1 MQGTIDVVLGMVA
14 HTSGVVEDA
23 ALNVVATLAHTAVDN
38 PKNDTVLPLG
48 LIARGAPEPVS
59 SSGFWFTK

>member
-1 MQGTIDVVLGMVA
+1 MVA

-48 LIARGAPEPVS
+48 LIRKRGAPEPVS
-59 SSGFWFTK
+59 SSGFWSTK